1 ILSGVTVSMLFSPL
15 MALPSG
21 GKFTHGTSGTITSGN
36 GHMQINGNG
45 TNSVIQWGGGF
56 NIGKGESVNFG
67 GPGKNYLN
75 IAHGAGKSTIEGI
88 LNAGGNNVFLI
99 NPNGVIIEKSGSI
112 INAKNFM
119 ASTATLSND
128 DFNTFKNLSFD
139 NPQAF
144 SPKIKPNNGNVVN
157 LGKINATNSITLQGN
172 KIVLEAGFDKGS
184 LNKIETN
191 ELNLKGNEVYADVG
205 TTKVQKVNVE
215 ANKGTLYLSATGYY
229 YDPTKKYDEFN
240 NVNNNLKKTYNQYIS
255 IGSVQDWWHFAKGW
269 NEKAGFRNNVVGNTF
284 KLTNDINFGG
294 NQGKNYANYCIEGL
308 GCTNMI
314 VGFKDGSAFNKTFD
328 GQGYTLENI
337 NIDTVSDEVKDKPR
351 YVGLFGKANGATFK
365 NINVDYM
372 NGSINAKSYND
383 NGANLFMGG
392 FIGVAIHSDFSN
404 INLKEINSIKADV
417 KYGYESTVGG
427 FAGIIDTSKVTF
439 VQVDQ
444 INEIF
449 GHKMVG
455 GFVGSVNDSD
465 INHIGLYNIDN
476 IIGNEYIGGFVGHL
490 AGGKFDDIQIYKINS
505 IKVKNQE
512 YKVHAGGFLGYAHHI
527 KNATFNNIKID
538 TINSI
543 ESTGYRE
550 VSLGGFAG
558 YLSSR
563 VSFDF
568 NNIALNNIGSLK
580 AITTVDDIPGIY
592 LGGFIGQ
599 GNSLDVKMSNI
610 YINFQDNS
618 KFEAINHKPYGGKY
632 NYVGKVFGKYSTP
645 NYSLNNVHVYHKNG
659 ILTNATSDSKYYGNS
674 NDKIQ
679 IHTYNNQSDSVYKD
693 FENKFNSIQNPLMPS
708 ITKPAEKEYLS
719 AQEAK
724 NDQATLTQDDL
735 YKDIVNNI
743 FDSLKGHSYAI
754 DLNTLEALLQAYDNL
769 IDTKSKVEFLS
780 NFLLDK
786 SKYQDK
792 EERENLAHSLV
803 QSMDFILAY
812 SKNDAKDSKFES
824 GVEDT
829 FVKLKAEA
837 VAKHSNALEQGEA
850 LKAYVKSLID
860 PVSSI
865 KNNNEAITNNNTS
878 IKDLQD
884 EYNSLANSI
893 NKGLLDEDELSI
905 AQKRLREIVAS
916 IEVLLEKNKVLKTN
930 NDELLTQIEENHQE
944 GNFRT
949 YGVSSS
955 TPETPT
961 LSAVILNPGTNNG
974 NDNNGDTSNGSDASQ
989 VVSSIQKQ
997 NSDKLGNAAVV
1008 DEEEKNEVEEASLVQ
1023 KGKICI
1029 VSDNSKAMNPCIVS
1043 SF

>member
-1 ILSGVTVSMLFSPL
+1 
-15 MALPSG
+15 
-21 GKFTHGTSGTITSGN
+21 
-36 GHMQINGNG
+36 
-45 TNSVIQWGGGF
+45 
-56 NIGKGESVNFG
+56 
-67 GPGKNYLN
+67 
-75 IAHGAGKSTIEGI
+75 AGKSTIEGI

-119 ASTATLSND
+119 ASTATLD
-128 DFNTFKNLSFD
+128 EKDFNIFKTLSFE

-144 SPKIKPNNGNVVN
+144 SPKIKPNSGNVVN

-172 KIVLEAGFDKGS
+172 KIVLEAGFDKGK

-191 ELNLKGNEVYADVG
+191 KLNLKGNEVYADVG
-205 TTKVQKVNVE
+205 TTQVQNVNVE

-229 YDPTKKYDEFN
+229 YNPTKKYDEFN

-255 IGSVQDWWHFAKGW
+255 IGSAQDWWHFAKGW
-269 NEKAGFRNNVVGNTF
+269 NEKADFRNNVVGNTF
-284 KLTNDINFGG
+284 KLTNDIDFGG
-294 NQGKNYANYCIEGL
+294 NQGKGDEGKDWQNYANYCIEGL

-314 VGFKDGSAFNKTFD
+314 VGHTTSFDKTFD
-328 GQGYTLENI
+328 GQGYTLSNI
-337 NIDTVSDEVKDKPR
+337 IIDTTKLSYKPR
-351 YVGLFGKANGATFK
+351 YVGIFGSAKNATFENITIDYDKGYIKAKTSETHNGK
-365 NINVDYM
+365 NLNI
-372 NGSINAKSYND
+372 
-383 NGANLFMGG
+383 GG
-392 FIGVAIHSDFSN
+392 FIGAADHSNFSN
-404 INLKEINSIKADV
+404 INLKEISSIKADV
-417 KYGYESTVGG
+417 KYGYESIVGG
-427 FAGIIDTSKVTF
+427 FAGSIDTSKVTF

-505 IKVKNQE
+505 IKVKNQTNHV
-512 YKVHAGGFLGYAHHI
+512 KVHAGGFLGYAHHI

-550 VSLGGFAG
+550 VVLGGFAG

-580 AITTVDDIPGIY
+580 AITTVNDSSSIY

-618 KFEAINHKPYGGKY
+618 KFEAINHSPHQKY
-632 NYVGKVFGKYSTP
+632 HYVGKVFGKYSTP

-679 IHTYNNQSDSVYKD
+679 IHTYSNQSDSEYKD
-693 FENKFNSIQNPLMPS
+693 FENKFNSIKDPSLPS

-724 NDQATLTQDDL
+724 EEQATLTKEDL
-735 YKDIVNNI
+735 YESIVKDI
-743 FDSLKGHSYAI
+743 FDSLNGHSYAI

-769 IDTKSKVEFLS
+769 RDTKSKVEFLS

-803 QSMDFILAY
+803 QSMDFMLAY
-812 SKNDAKDSKFES
+812 SKNNAEDSNFDN
-824 GVEDT
+824 GVKAT

-837 VAKHSNALEQGEA
+837 GAKHSNALEQGEA
-850 LKAYVKSLID
+850 LKAYVKSLIN

-884 EYNSLANSI
+884 EYNSLVNSI
-893 NKGLLDEDELSI
+893 NKGLLDEDELLI

-916 IEVLLEKNKVLKTN
+916 IEVLLEKNEKLQ
-930 NDELLTQIEENHQE
+930 DENIDLLAQIKINKD
-944 GNFRT
+944 NFRT

>member
-1 ILSGVTVSMLFSPL
+1 
-15 MALPSG
+15 
-21 GKFTHGTSGTITSGN
+21 
-36 GHMQINGNG
+36 
-45 TNSVIQWGGGF
+45 
-56 NIGKGESVNFG
+56 
-67 GPGKNYLN
+67 
-75 IAHGAGKSTIEGI
+75 I

-172 KIVLEAGFDKGS
+172 KIVLEAGFDEGK

-205 TTKVQKVNVE
+205 TTQVQNVNVE

-229 YDPTKKYDEFN
+229 YNPTKKYDEFN

-269 NEKAGFRNNVVGNTF
+269 NEKTDFRNNVVGNTF
-284 KLTNDINFGG
+284 KLTNDIDFGG
-294 NQGKNYANYCIEGL
+294 NQGKGDEGKDWQNYANYCIEGL

-328 GQGYTLENI
+328 GQGYTLKNI
-337 NIDTVSDEVKDKPR
+337 NIDTMSDEVKNKPQF
-351 YVGLFGKANGATFK
+351 VGIFGKAQNATFK
-365 NINVDYM
+365 NVNVDYM
-372 NGSINAKSYND
+372 NGSINAKSDND
-383 NGANLFMGG
+383 NGVYLFIGG
-392 FIGVAIHSDFSN
+392 FVGSAKNSKFE
-404 INLKEINSIKADV
+404 NLKLSGINTIKANV
-417 KYGYESTVGG
+417 KRGYESIVGG
-427 FAGIIDTSKVTF
+427 FAGEVRYGIIDQ

-444 INEIF
+444 INEII
-449 GHKMVG
+449 GHEKVG
-455 GFVGSVNDSD
+455 GFAGGVSDANIKHITFSNVN
-465 INHIGLYNIDN
+465 N
-476 IIGNEYIGGFVGHL
+476 IIGKKYVGGFVGHL
-490 AGGKFDDIQIYKINS
+490 TGGDFDNIKIYKIVS
-505 IKVKNQE
+505 IKGGDHV
-512 YKVHAGGFLGYAHHI
+512 GGFLGYAIHD
-527 KNATFNNIKID
+527 NATFDNIKID

-543 ESTGYRE
+543 ESTGYY
-550 VSLGGFAG
+550 SAYLGGFAG
-558 YLSSR
+558 YLASNA
-563 VSFDF
+563 SFDF
-568 NNIALNNIGSLK
+568 NDIALNNIGSLK
-580 AITTVDDIPGIY
+580 AIATGNNTSKIY
-592 LGGFIGQ
+592 LGGFIGK
-599 GNSLDVKMSNI
+599 GEIFDMSNV

-618 KFEAINHKPYGGKY
+618 KFEAINHSPYGGKY
-632 NYVGKVFGKYSTP
+632 NYVGKLFGNIDEFFAPKYSI
-645 NYSLNNVHVYHKNG
+645 NNVHVYHKNG
-659 ILTNATSDSKYYGNS
+659 ILTNATSDSKYYSEINF
-674 NDKIQ
+674 
-679 IHTYNNQSDSVYKD
+679 HTYESKNDSEYKD
-693 FENKFNSIQNPLMPS
+693 FENKFNSIKDPSLPS

-735 YKDIVNNI
+735 YKDIVNDI
-743 FDSLKGHSYAI
+743 FNSLKRHSYAI
-754 DLNTLEALLQAYDNL
+754 DLNTLQAFLEAYDKL
-769 IDTKSKVEFLS
+769 SDTKSKEDFLA

-786 SKYQDK
+786 SKYSEK
-792 EERENLAHSLV
+792 ERENLAHSLA
-803 QSMDFILAY
+803 QSIDFMLAY
-812 SKNDAKDSKFES
+812 SENEAEDSNFDN
-824 GVEDT
+824 GVKAT
-829 FVKLKAEA
+829 FDGLKGEAEEIL
-837 VAKHSNALEQGEA
+837 KQGEA

-865 KNNNEAITNNNTS
+865 EKNNEAIINNNTS

-884 EYNSLANSI
+884 EYNSLVNSI
-893 NKGLLDEDELSI
+893 NKGLLDEDELLI
-905 AQKRLREIVAS
+905 AQKRLREIVAN
-916 IEVLLEKNKVLKTN
+916 IEGLLEKNKVLKTD
-930 NDELLTQIEENHQE
+930 NDKLLTQIENENHHE

>member
-1 ILSGVTVSMLFSPL
+1 
-15 MALPSG
+15 LPSG
-21 GKFTHGTSGTITSGN
+21 GKFTHGTSGTITSNGN
-36 GHMQINGNG
+36 NMNIVGNG

-67 GPGKNYLN
+67 GEDKNYLN

-119 ASTATLSND
+119 ASTATLSDD
-128 DFNTFKNLSFD
+128 DFNTFKNLSFE

-144 SPKIKPNNGNVVN
+144 SPKIKPNSGNVVN

-184 LNKIETN
+184 LNKIETD

-205 TTKVQKVNVE
+205 TTKVKKVNVE
-215 ANKGTLYLSATGYY
+215 AGKGTLYLSATGYY
-229 YDPTKKYDEFN
+229 YNPAKKYDEFN
-240 NVNNNLKKTYNQYIS
+240 NVDNKIKKTYNQYIS
-255 IGSVQDWWHFAKGW
+255 IGSDLDWWHFAKGW
-269 NEKAGFRNNVVGNTF
+269 NEKADFRNNVVGNTF
-284 KLTNDINFGG
+284 KLTNDIDFGG

-314 VGFKDGSAFNKTFD
+314 VGYNDAFTKTFD
-328 GQGYTLENI
+328 GQGHTLKNI
-337 NIDTVSDEVKDKPR
+337 GIDTTVLDNKI
-351 YVGLFGKANGATFK
+351 YNIGIFGSANGATFK
-365 NINVDYM
+365 NIKVDYRGGNIKVM
-372 NGSINAKSYND
+372 DNIWNNSPTNIGAFIGSSSDSTFNNISLTGVNTIDVYAKY
-383 NGANLFMGG
+383 GIVGG
-392 FIGVAIHSDFSN
+392 FIGNASRSSFDKISSDIEKIQTNN
-404 INLKEINSIKADV
+404 INE
-417 KYGYESTVGG
+417 
-427 FAGIIDTSKVTF
+427 
-439 VQVDQ
+439 
-444 INEIF
+444 
-449 GHKMVG
+449 VG
-455 GFVGSVNDSD
+455 GFVGWANGIKVNNTTISIDEIYASNVGSANIGGFAGYAFNNSFFENILINNIKKISVNSNQKY
-465 INHIGLYNIDN
+465 INELNV
-476 IIGNEYIGGFVGHL
+476 GGFVGKNDN
-490 AGGKFDDIQIYKINS
+490 GIYK
-505 IKVKNQE
+505 
-512 YKVHAGGFLGYAHHI
+512 
-527 KNATFNNIKID
+527 NIKIKGIENID
-538 TINSI
+538 VKISEKVSSNFNINI
-543 ESTGYRE
+543 
-550 VSLGGFAG
+550 GGFAG
-558 YLSSR
+558 YLSGYSIFENIAIDNIGNFQATI
-563 VSFDF
+563 VKQNNTPSINLGGFVGDIYSNNASF
-568 NNIALNNIGSLK
+568 NNIYMNFGENSQFIANSASSSYKRLGKFSGKSDKLASSYLNNI
-580 AITTVDDIPGIY
+580 
-592 LGGFIGQ
+592 
-599 GNSLDVKMSNI
+599 
-610 YINFQDNS
+610 
-618 KFEAINHKPYGGKY
+618 
-632 NYVGKVFGKYSTP
+632 
-645 NYSLNNVHVYHKNG
+645 HVYHKNG
-659 ILTNATSDSKYYGNS
+659 ILTNATSDSQYYGDS

-679 IHTYNNQSDSVYKD
+679 IHTYNNQSDSEYKD
-693 FENKFNSIQNPLMPS
+693 FENKFNSIKDPSLPS

-724 NDQATLTQDDL
+724 EEQATLTKDDL

-743 FDSLKGHSYAI
+743 FNSLKRHSYAI

-769 IDTKSKVEFLS
+769 SDTKSKVEFLS

-824 GVEDT
+824 GVVEDT

-878 IKDLQD
+878 IKGLQD
-884 EYNSLANSI
+884 EYNSLVNSI
-893 NKGLLDEDELSI
+893 NKGLLDEDELLI
-905 AQKRLREIVAS
+905 AQKMLREIVAD
-916 IEVLLEKNKVLKTN
+916 IEDLLEENGELQDKNK
-930 NDELLTQIEENHQE
+930 DLLAQIIIDK

-989 VVSSIQKQ
+989 VVSSLQKQ

-1008 DEEEKNEVEEASLVQ
+1008 EEEEKNEVDETSLMQ

-1029 VSDNSKAMNPCIVS
+1029 VSDNSKTMNPCIVGGL
-1043 SF
+1043 